1 MTSFSDIFN
10 TSFLILLGILV
21 LAISLLFIYYES
33 KMREQNHKINS
44 MLSLVSSLAEET
56 NNLKNTLGIFMMNGG
71 NNIGNFSSNLETRQ
85 PFQVNKSE
93 KLMENNLITVS
104 DDDDDESDNESDNE
118 SNNTDSD
125 SMSDNESNSDESDDD
140 DNNSESSDNVAIRDI
155 NEDNKNEINESI
167 NDLKVLKLNL
177 NATSKNNENSDSD
190 DEQLDIDADDLND
203 DDIVSM
209 GDMSLNSDSEQIA
222 TDAILSLH
230 NIVDNNNIIITL
242 HSFNQEQLNNDTHEI
257 EILDADEKKEN
268 DEIINLN
275 KDDFKSININQGNLE
290 DKTNDNL
297 DYKKLP
303 INKLRTIVAEKGL
316 TSDSSKLKKNELL
329 KLLGIE

>member
-71 NNIGNFSSNLETRQ
+71 NNIGNFNSNLETKQ
-85 PFQVNKSE
+85 PYQINKSE

-104 DDDDDESDNESDNE
+104 DDDDDDESDNG

-125 SMSDNESNSDESDDD
+125 SMSDNESDSDDSDD
-140 DNNSESSDNVAIRDI
+140 DNNSESSDNVAIIDI
-155 NEDNKNEINESI
+155 NEDNKKEIDDSI

-177 NATSKNNENSDSD
+177 NATSKNDENSDSD
-190 DEQLDIDADDLND
+190 LDIDMDDLND

-209 GDMSLNSDSEQIA
+209 GDMSLNSDSERIA

-242 HSFNQEQLNNDTHEI
+242 HSFNQEQLNKDTHEI

>member
-71 NNIGNFSSNLETRQ
+71 NNIGNFNSNLETKQ
-85 PFQVNKSE
+85 PYQINKSE

-104 DDDDDESDNESDNE
+104 DDDDDDESDNG

-125 SMSDNESNSDESDDD
+125 SMSDNESDSDDSDD
-140 DNNSESSDNVAIRDI
+140 DNNSESSDNVAIIDI
-155 NEDNKNEINESI
+155 NEDNKKEIDDSI

-177 NATSKNNENSDSD
+177 NATSKNDENSDSD
-190 DEQLDIDADDLND
+190 LDIDMDDLND

-209 GDMSLNSDSEQIA
+209 GDMSLNSDSERIA

-242 HSFNQEQLNNDTHEI
+242 HSFTQEQQNNDTHEI

>member
-21 LAISLLFIYYES
+21 LAISLLFVYYES
-33 KMREQNHKINS
+33 KTREQNHKINS

-71 NNIGNFSSNLETRQ
+71 NSIGNFSSNLETRQ

-104 DDDDDESDNESDNE
+104 DDDDDDNNDDESDNE

-125 SMSDNESNSDESDDD
+125 SMSDNESDSDDSDD
-140 DNNSESSDNVAIRDI
+140 DNNSESSDNVAIIDI
-155 NEDNKNEINESI
+155 NEDNKNEINESKS
-167 NDLKVLKLNL
+167 DLKVLKLNL
-177 NATSKNNENSDSD
+177 NSISKNDENSDSD
-190 DEQLDIDADDLND
+190 LDLDADDLND
-203 DDIVSM
+203 DDIASM

-242 HSFNQEQLNNDTHEI
+242 HSFNQEQQNKDTHEI

-268 DEIINLN
+268 DEIFNLN

-303 INKLRTIVAEKGL
+303 INKLRTIVSEKGL
-316 TSDSSKLKKNELL
+316 IADSSKLKKNELL